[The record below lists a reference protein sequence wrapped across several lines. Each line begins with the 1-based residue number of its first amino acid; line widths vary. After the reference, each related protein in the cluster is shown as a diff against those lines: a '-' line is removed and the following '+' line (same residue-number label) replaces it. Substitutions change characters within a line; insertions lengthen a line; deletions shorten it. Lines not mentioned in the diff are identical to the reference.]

1 MKRVPWIRLA
11 AFVLVSLLCGTV
23 VINTIGNPVL
33 GSTRQYRAVFTNAE
47 GLIPGSD
54 VMVAGVRVG
63 KVGEV
68 ALDDG
73 LARVS
78 FELAADQRIPSGGV
92 AAVRYADM
100 LGGRFLSL
108 APGSGGP
115 PLAEGAE
122 IPLERTRP
130 PLDLTALLNGF
141 KPLFEAIDPQQV
153 NQLAGEIVA
162 VFDGERGTITDL
174 LAKVVAVTSALAEQD
189 QVIGQV
195 VDNLTTVLG
204 TLDQNREQVRGLIS
218 GLSQLT
224 SAAAQQ
230 APQIAESVD
239 SGAALADSLNDV
251 LGDIGPGLSHD
262 VRSMQ
267 QISAAMVRDQQRFAT
282 AAHELPGFL
291 TSLNRA
297 GGYGSWVNVYIC
309 NLSAS
314 VGGVGV
320 DLGAGPHTE
329 VCR

>member
-1 MKRVPWIRLA
+1 MRRVPWIRLT
-11 AFVLVSLLCGTV
+11 AFVLAALLCGTV
-23 VINTIGNPVL
+23 VVNTISNPVT
-33 GSTRQYRAVFTNAE
+33 GSTREYRAVFTNVE

-54 VMVAGVRVG
+54 VMIAGVRVG
-63 KVGEV
+63 KVSEV
-68 ALDDG
+68 ALDEG

-108 APGSGGP
+108 SPGDGP
-115 PLAEGAE
+115 PLEEGSE
-122 IPLERTRP
+122 IPVERTRP

-162 VFDGERGTITDL
+162 VFDGEQGTITDL
-174 LAKVVAVTSALAEQD
+174 LAKVVAVTSALADQD

-195 VDNLTTVLG
+195 VDNLNTVLG
-204 TLDQNREQVRGLIS
+204 TFEENREQMRGLIS
-218 GLSQLT
+218 GLAQLT
-224 SAAAQQ
+224 SAAAKQ

-239 SGAALADSLNDV
+239 SGAALAGSLNDV
-251 LGDIGPGLSHD
+251 LGDIGPGLTHD
-262 VRSMQ
+262 VRSMRQ
-267 QISAAMVRDQQRFAT
+267 VTAGIVRDQQRFAT
-282 AAHELPGFL
+282 AAHELPRFL
-291 TSLNRA
+291 TTLNRA

-309 NLSAS
+309 NLSVS
-314 VGGVGV
+314 VGGAGLN
-320 DLGAGPHTE
+320 LGAGPHSE

>member
-1 MKRVPWIRLA
+1 MKRVPWVRLA
-11 AFVLVSLLCGTV
+11 AFVLVSLLCGAV
-23 VINTIGNPVL
+23 VVNTIGNPVT
-33 GSTRQYRAVFTNAE
+33 GSTQEYRAVFTNAE

-54 VMVAGVRVG
+54 VMIAGVRVG
-63 KVGEV
+63 KVSDVE
-68 ALDDG
+68 LDDG

-78 FELAADQRIPSGGV
+78 FELASDQRIPSTGV

-108 APGSGGP
+108 SAGEGP
-115 PLAEGAE
+115 PLRPGAE
-122 IPLERTRP
+122 IPVERTRP

-141 KPLFEAIDPQQV
+141 KPLFEAIDPEQV

-162 VFDGERGTITDL
+162 VFDGEQGTITDL
-174 LAKVVAVTSALAEQD
+174 LAKVVAVTSALADQD

-195 VDNLTTVLG
+195 VDNLNTVLG
-204 TLDQNREQVRGLIS
+204 TLDQNREQMRGLIS

-239 SGAALADSLNDV
+239 SGAALAGSLNDV
-251 LGDIGPGLSHD
+251 LGEIGPGLSHD

-267 QISAAMVRDQQRFAT
+267 QITAGMVRDQQRFAS
-282 AAHELPGFL
+282 AVHELPPFL
-291 TSLNRA
+291 TAINRA
-297 GGYGSWVNVYIC
+297 GGYGSWMNVYIC

-314 VGGVGV
+314 VGGLNVN
-320 DLGAGPHTE
+320 LGAGPHSE